1 MSDWQ
6 SFILR
11 RFVPGVARVTAVS
24 DADGLLRDPGVF
36 RAIEERGFSVV
47 QFEDSISF
55 RYDYETRF
63 RARWDAGEAIEM
75 VVVFK
80 PGELEFETLPAD
92 VLARAHQLSFTLRD
106 VFPRLSYGVV
116 SQLETVHFEALF
128 RAQTQYA
135 SHPLGEELTK
145 DFVLQHVFS
154 IVPSI
159 ITRESDLLRMLCQ
172 KHYGKVAVPEIPEA
186 YLVSVLSRRGVFQ
199 SWPLQLLIRDRAAFL
214 EFLDERWPLFV
225 RETIGGTSTV
235 KEEPEKLKYP
245 GPALLP
251 FQHDDVRVF
260 IDNLFEDG
268 ILTPV
273 SWDWN
278 KVLSETWIRVGLIG
292 KREENID
299 LRFDEL
305 GKHLL
310 KSCPDKSASPQE
322 WTAFAYRYAQ
332 ANLLWKQISQPTR
345 EKYQQEFPRI
355 RSFVNEQF
363 SAWLACG
370 YAGLFNYP
378 AVTPL
383 MVHHLPGYM
392 AHRLE
397 KGDAQRIVFI
407 LIDGLA
413 IEQWLAIRD
422 ELRKHGVAGN
432 IEESAV
438 FAWVPSIT
446 PISRQAA
453 FSGKIPR
460 YFAESITQT
469 NRDEIRWRQFWSDRG
484 MISVQVGFVAV
495 PGDVGDVSALD
506 ALDLSQLR
514 VLAITLFKVDKI
526 MHGMQLGSAGMIGQ
540 VRSWIEEGFLRS
552 LLARLTS
559 SAFEVLISSDHG
571 NVEAVGMGVPQEG
584 VLSDKR
590 GQRCRIYPEEVLR
603 QTSLAENAGSQAWEH
618 TGLPENLHTLLSPYG
633 QAFVQKGARIVC
645 HGGASLEEVV
655 VPFVRLPCQTA
666 PR

>member
-6 SFILR
+6 SFILH

-80 PGELEFETLPAD
+80 PSELEFETLPAD
-92 VLARAHQLSFTLRD
+92 VLAHAHQLSFTLRD

-159 ITRESDLLRMLCQ
+159 ITKESDLLRMLCQ
-172 KHYGKVAVPEIPEA
+172 KHYGKVAVPEILEA
-186 YLVSVLSRRGVFQ
+186 YLVSVLSHRGVFQ
-199 SWPLQLLIRDRAAFL
+199 SWPLQLLVRDRAAFL
-214 EFLDERWPLFV
+214 EFLDERWPAFV
-225 RETIGGTSTV
+225 RETMDETSIV
-235 KEEPEKLKYP
+235 REEPQKLKYS

-278 KVLSETWIRVGLIG
+278 EAPSETWIRVGIIG
-292 KREENID
+292 KPEENID
-299 LRFDEL
+299 LRFEEL

-310 KSCPDKSASPQE
+310 TSCPDKSASPQE

-345 EKYQQEFPRI
+345 EKYQREFPRI

-397 KGDAQRIVFI
+397 KGDAQRFAFI
-407 LIDGLA
+407 IIDGLA

-422 ELRKHGVAGN
+422 ELRKQGIAGN

-484 MISVQVGFVAV
+484 MVPGQVGFVAV
-495 PGDVGDVSALD
+495 PGDVGDGSALD

-540 VRSWIEEGFLRS
+540 VRSWTEEGFLRS

-559 SAFEVLISSDHG
+559 SGFEVLISSDHG
-571 NVEAVGMGVPQEG
+571 NVEAVGIGTPQEG
-584 VLSDKR
+584 ILSDKR
-590 GQRCRIYPEEVLR
+590 GQRCRIYTEPSLR
-603 QTSLAENAGSQAWEH
+603 ANAMAKIEGSTPWEH
-618 TGLPENLHTLLSPYG
+618 SGLPPNLHVLLARYG
-633 QAFVQKGARIVC
+633 DAFVQKGVKIAC
-645 HGGASLEEVV
+645 HGGSSLEEVI
-655 VPFVRLPCQTA
+655 VPFAHLGDTN
-666 PR
+666 

>member
-6 SFILR
+6 SFILH

-80 PGELEFETLPAD
+80 PSELEFETLPAD
-92 VLARAHQLSFTLRD
+92 VLAHAHQLSFTLRD

-159 ITRESDLLRMLCQ
+159 ITKESDLLRMLCQ
-172 KHYGKVAVPEIPEA
+172 KHYGKVAVPEILEA
-186 YLVSVLSRRGVFQ
+186 YLVSVLSHRGVFQ
-199 SWPLQLLIRDRAAFL
+199 SWPLQLLVRDRAAFL
-214 EFLDERWPLFV
+214 EFLDERWPAFV
-225 RETIGGTSTV
+225 RETMDETSIV
-235 KEEPEKLKYP
+235 REEPQKLKYS

-278 KVLSETWIRVGLIG
+278 EAPSETWIRVGIIG
-292 KREENID
+292 KPEENID
-299 LRFDEL
+299 LRFEEL

-310 KSCPDKSASPQE
+310 TSCPDKSASPQE

-345 EKYQQEFPRI
+345 EKYQREFPRI

-397 KGDAQRIVFI
+397 KGDAQRFAFI
-407 LIDGLA
+407 IIDGLA

-422 ELRKHGVAGN
+422 ELRKQGIAGN

-484 MISVQVGFVAV
+484 MVSGQVGFVAV
-495 PGDVGDVSALD
+495 PGDVGDGSALD

-540 VRSWIEEGFLRS
+540 VRSWTEEGFLRS

-559 SAFEVLISSDHG
+559 SGFEVLISSDHG
-571 NVEAVGMGVPQEG
+571 NVEAVGIGTPQEG
-584 VLSDKR
+584 ILSDKR
-590 GQRCRIYPEEVLR
+590 GQRCRIYTEPSLR
-603 QTSLAENAGSQAWEH
+603 ANAMAKIEGSTPWEH
-618 TGLPENLHTLLSPYG
+618 SGLPPNLHVLLARYG
-633 QAFVQKGARIVC
+633 DAFVQKGVKIAC
-645 HGGASLEEVV
+645 HGGSSLEEVI
-655 VPFVRLPCQTA
+655 VPFAHLGDTN
-666 PR
+666 